1 MARKDVVRERRM
13 PGKPAMPE
21 ELQTISAYL
30 ADMQF
35 KKRFLG
41 VDEADVWRKIEKL
54 CEYYEHA
61 LNYERA
67 RAEKAQ
73 SQLSSLY
80 VMSQLENSMPS
91 EPQVQT
97 HAEGTDG

>member
-1 MARKDVVRERRM
+1 MAKKDVTREGRT
-13 PGKPAMPE
+13 PVKPAMPE
-21 ELQTISAYL
+21 EMQTISAYL

-35 KKRFLG
+35 KKRLWG

-67 RAEKAQ
+67 RAERAQ
-73 SQLSSLY
+73 AQMTCLY
-80 VMSQLENSMPS
+80 AMNQAEDNLLRDLQKQNN
-91 EPQVQT
+91 
-97 HAEGTDG
+97 AEGTDG